1 MGYNLVIGL
10 AVFLLLKTVTSN
22 PSYVPKCCFV
32 KNIGFPLSKKIVE
45 LSILIISTIIQ
56 IPVVNSL

>member
-22 PSYVPKCCFV
+22 PSYVPECCFV
-32 KNIGFPLSKKIVE
+32 KNRGFPLSKKIVVT
-45 LSILIISTIIQ
+45 LYS
-56 IPVVNSL
+56 NY